1 MFYFSNFK
9 CLKFAQRVN
18 EKSEVYKKINRMLC
32 SFYFIF
38 SFLVIISHLYLKLG
52 TSDLAYH
59 GALIQFNKVLIQI
72 NVNAFFI
79 GL

>member
-1 MFYFSNFK
+1 
-9 CLKFAQRVN
+9 
-18 EKSEVYKKINRMLC
+18 MLC